1 MAFFDKFKKALGII
15 PEPESQINKE
25 ESKGSSPN
33 NIEEKIES
41 NVLPPAPLK
50 RKEICRF
57 IIQSLNPYIDEPEIF
72 GSGLKLFLVYNT
84 PEELELLKV
93 ALYANTPNKFKDAEL
108 QKDLADNYIKLTN
121 NWKFEYEFCLGELPN
136 CRFSD
141 RKFGLEILENIKT
154 EPLKVESFVAKI
166 EVLDGQTSQKKYIL
180 NFKEKQEF
188 RIGRGYNPRLATG
201 RTRQNDIVF
210 LPQDDANFDST
221 KEQSGLSVS
230 RNHATI
236 KFDAEQQ
243 KYFLFVDEGGLP
255 QNNNRTKILREN
267 NTSVKLQVLG
277 MPYELTIGDEIELG
291 DGALLSFQKTNL
303 SEKEPVKPISENE
316 SEINEEIPKVQIMS
330 DKRFLPYDYIIVDTN
345 IWIDIDKRCLPSLMT
360 LLKVCK
366 AEGVKMKLLEKV
378 YEEIQKK
385 LKELPNKDSQK
396 QISRAKNI
404 ILDYS
409 KEKVIEID
417 EIQFV
422 NDKNYST
429 YADPQIAQTFINLLQ
444 EGKKVMLITND
455 NDLTIRVI
463 SHLKDYPENQY
474 KLFKKED
481 LINFTLKLKEWF

>member
-1 MAFFDKFKKALGII
+1 MAFFDKFKKALGITS
-15 PEPESQINKE
+15 EPESQINKE
-25 ESKGSSPN
+25 ESKGSN
-33 NIEEKIES
+33 NIEEKIER
-41 NVLPPAPLK
+41 NIIPPAPLK

-57 IIQSLNPYIDEPEIF
+57 IIQSLHPYSDEPEIF
-72 GSGLKLFLVYNT
+72 GAGLKLFLLYKT
-84 PEELELLKV
+84 PEELELLRV
-93 ALYANTPNKFKDAEL
+93 ALYANTPNKFKDEEL
-108 QKDLADNYIKLTN
+108 QRELANSFIKLIS
-121 NWKFEYEFCLGELPN
+121 NWKFEYEFCLDTLPN
-136 CRFSD
+136 CRFSSE
-141 RKFGLEILENIKT
+141 KFGLDFIENTKIEPIK
-154 EPLKVESFVAKI
+154 KESYIAKI
-166 EVLDGQTSQKKYIL
+166 VVLDGQTSQKEYIL
-180 NFKEKQEF
+180 DFKDKQEF
-188 RIGRGYNPRLATG
+188 RIGRGYNPRLASG
-201 RTRQNDIVF
+201 RTRLNDIVF
-210 LPQDDANFDST
+210 LPQDDTKFEVANQ
-221 KEQSGLSVS
+221 QSGLTVS

-236 KFDAEQQ
+236 KFNAEQQ

-267 NTSVKLQVLG
+267 NSSVKLQVLG
-277 MPYELTIGDEIELG
+277 MPYELTIADEIELG
-291 DGALLSFQKTNL
+291 DGALLSFQKANL
-303 SEKEPVKPISENE
+303 PEKEPVKPISENE
-316 SEINEEIPKVQIMS
+316 SEIKEEIQTIQTMPE
-330 DKRFLPYDYIIVDTN
+330 KRFLPYDFVIVDTN

-422 NDKNYST
+422 NDKGYST